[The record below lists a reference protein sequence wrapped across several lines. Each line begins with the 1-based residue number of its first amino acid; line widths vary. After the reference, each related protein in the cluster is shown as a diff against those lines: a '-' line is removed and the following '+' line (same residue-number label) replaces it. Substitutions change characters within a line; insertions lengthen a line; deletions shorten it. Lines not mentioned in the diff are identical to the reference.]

1 MAFFTKK
8 NNKKRKLKD
17 GPSSTRKDA
26 GRGKES
32 KSSHF
37 FETSQLIEVS
47 LFLLFSALIITIC
60 YLGQKP
66 KGPRIILNQAA
77 QTRVVSEFQFQYES
91 EVMAEAK
98 AVAARAQVPP
108 VFQRTFEPFE
118 NFRQFINELNLSIAK
133 NQIDY
138 EKEGR
143 EVLQAELLKTAT
155 TLIESSQLT
164 VEAESISNL
173 TKQTKP
179 KERSAL
185 FNDALSLLKEIYE
198 DGIYSANSS
207 ETAGA
212 QVTVIQL
219 IDEDGRYNLPDA
231 RSLADA
237 LVALRVKI
245 NSLSGNSATARALFD
260 IFRGG
265 LEPNLLYSA
274 IGTNRAIQRA
284 LDQLEPS
291 VIDFKEGDTLIE
303 PGTMI
308 NEADIERIAA
318 YRQVELDRRG
328 NSLIFNQLFIE
339 RLILTTILLI
349 AVYIY
354 LKQGM
359 HGLQNRSRAIV
370 ITAVSILLNLL
381 IIRIIMEIGESALI
395 NSRPSLSM
403 LPYVAP
409 YALAPI
415 IVAVLVGGAPAVLSA
430 LIVAVVFGIIQNNSV
445 EFILIAF
452 LSGVVGAYVSTNIRK
467 RSKLVR
473 SGLLAGATA
482 AIAAAAIGFL
492 NGFSFGIVGQQTLV
506 ALVVG
511 LLTGILAVGLLPVF
525 EQLFKITTEITLLE
539 LTDFNHPLLRR
550 MQMEAPGT
558 YHHSLMVA
566 NLSENAAAAIGASPL
581 LCRVCC
587 LFHDIGKLV
596 KPEYF
601 TENQRDGV
609 NPHDEKNPSMS
620 ALVIKAHAKE
630 GVEMARK
637 EKLPRV
643 IIDVIRQH
651 HGTTLIQYF
660 YYQANERAKVKQ
672 DGILQP
678 FPAKA
683 NAKYKKKAKETI
695 KVDESTYRYDGPK
708 PAFKESAII
717 FFADSVEAASR
728 TLKKVTQPNVEELV
742 ERIFKDRIEDGQ
754 LDNCPLTFQEL
765 DQIRKSFIYTVLN
778 MLHARVEYPRSDAE
792 RTNDLEKGNANKT
805 PEVTSDANAQSR
817 DQQPI

>member
-37 FETSQLIEVS
+37 FETGQLIEVS

-138 EKEGR
+138 EEEGR

-155 TLIESSQLT
+155 TLIESSQLA

-359 HGLQNRSRAIV
+359 HGLQNRNRAIV

-805 PEVTSDANAQSR
+805 PEVTSDANAQSG

>member
-8 NNKKRKLKD
+8 YNKKRKSKD

-32 KSSHF
+32 TSSHF
-37 FETSQLIEVS
+37 FESGQLIEVS

-138 EKEGR
+138 EEEGR

-155 TLIESSQLT
+155 TLIESSQLA

-198 DGIYSANSS
+198 DGIYSAKSS
-207 ETAGA
+207 ETAGP

-219 IDEDGRYNLPDA
+219 VDEDGRYNLPDA

-308 NEADIERIAA
+308 KEADIERIAA

-339 RLILTTILLI
+339 RLMLTTILLI

-354 LKQGM
+354 LKQGL
-359 HGLQNRSRAIV
+359 HGLQNRNRAIA

-430 LIVAVVFGIIQNNSV
+430 LIIAVVFGIIQNNSV

-473 SGLLAGATA
+473 SGLLA
-482 AIAAAAIGFL
+482 L
-492 NGFSFGIVGQQTLV
+492 
-506 ALVVG
+506 
-511 LLTGILAVGLLPVF
+511 
-525 EQLFKITTEITLLE
+525 
-539 LTDFNHPLLRR
+539 
-550 MQMEAPGT
+550 
-558 YHHSLMVA
+558 SL
-566 NLSENAAAAIGASPL
+566 I
-581 LCRVCC
+581 
-587 LFHDIGKLV
+587 HI
-596 KPEYF
+596 
-601 TENQRDGV
+601 
-609 NPHDEKNPSMS
+609 
-620 ALVIKAHAKE
+620 
-630 GVEMARK
+630 
-637 EKLPRV
+637 
-643 IIDVIRQH
+643 
-651 HGTTLIQYF
+651 
-660 YYQANERAKVKQ
+660 
-672 DGILQP
+672 
-678 FPAKA
+678 
-683 NAKYKKKAKETI
+683 
-695 KVDESTYRYDGPK
+695 
-708 PAFKESAII
+708 
-717 FFADSVEAASR
+717 
-728 TLKKVTQPNVEELV
+728 
-742 ERIFKDRIEDGQ
+742 
-754 LDNCPLTFQEL
+754 
-765 DQIRKSFIYTVLN
+765 
-778 MLHARVEYPRSDAE
+778 
-792 RTNDLEKGNANKT
+792 
-805 PEVTSDANAQSR
+805 
-817 DQQPI
+817 

>member
-37 FETSQLIEVS
+37 FETGQLIEVS

-138 EKEGR
+138 EEEGR

-198 DGIYSANSS
+198 DGIYPANSS

-359 HGLQNRSRAIV
+359 HGLQNRNRAIV

-415 IVAVLVGGAPAVLSA
+415 IVAVLVGCAPAVLSA
-430 LIVAVVFGIIQNNSV
+430 MIVAVVFGIIQNNSV

-482 AIAAAAIGFL
+482 ATAAAAIGFL

-805 PEVTSDANAQSR
+805 PEVTSDANAQSG

>member
-8 NNKKRKLKD
+8 NNKKRKSKD

-32 KSSHF
+32 ASSHF
-37 FETSQLIEVS
+37 FETGQLIEVS

-138 EKEGR
+138 EEDGR

-155 TLIESSQLT
+155 TLIESSHLA

-198 DGIYSANSS
+198 DGIYSAKSS
-207 ETAGA
+207 ETAGP

-219 IDEDGRYNLPDA
+219 VDEDGRYNLPDA

-308 NEADIERIAA
+308 KEADIERIAA

-339 RLILTTILLI
+339 RLMLTTILLI

-354 LKQGM
+354 LKQGL
-359 HGLQNRSRAIV
+359 HGLQNRNRAIA

-620 ALVIKAHAKE
+620 ALVIKAHVKE

-660 YYQANERAKVKQ
+660 YYQANERAKVRQ
-672 DGILQP
+672 DGTLQP
-678 FPAKA
+678 FPEKA
-683 NAKYKKKAKETI
+683 NAKGKKKAKETI
-695 KVDESTYRYDGPK
+695 KVEESTYRYDGPK

-805 PEVTSDANAQSR
+805 PEVTSDANAQSG